1 MSTEPLLRVSS
12 VQVEGL
18 FDQFD
23 HRVDLEPNERVT
35 ILHGPNGV
43 GKTMLLRMVN
53 DLLRGRYNLFLK
65 VPFRRFALTLTDGSG
80 IDLAISHPSQA
91 TVGPSKK
98 LKLSLLENGKQKE
111 PYEFSSSNDVLSR
124 MEEALA
130 PHMEV
135 LEPHMEALTS
145 HMKAMGPFMKM
156 ARPYMEE
163 LVSRGEVPASQ
174 AEALRLAHKWLTTGE
189 INDLMDTE
197 QDRMHSE
204 LKWLKVLRDSV
215 AVHLIDTQRLL
226 RPSAAYPSSDQAK
239 PRTIHRVL
247 DDARD
252 LYVRINDTMARYGQ
266 QSQRLDQ
273 SFPQRLLTSPPPTLS
288 VDDLKTRME
297 ELDSKRAGLKKIG
310 LLDKLEDHP
319 FDPTTLDSIE
329 PASQGVMSLY
339 VQDTSDKLEVLTD
352 LARRTRLLLDNVNHK
367 FLHKRIRIDR
377 EAGLVAERD
386 DGTSLELEALSSG
399 EQHELVL
406 HYDLLFRVR
415 PNTLVLIDEP
425 ELSLHVA
432 WQKRF
437 LPDLL
442 KIVAT
447 AKFDVLM
454 ATHSPY
460 IVGDRSDLMIGLGED
475 PA

>member
-1 MSTEPLLRVSS
+1 MSDQSLLRISG

-18 FDQFD
+18 FDRFD
-23 HRVDLEPNERVT
+23 HQVDLKSDDRVT

-53 DLLRGRYNLFLK
+53 DLLIGRYSLFMRI
-65 VPFRRFALTLTDGSG
+65 PFRRFALTFTDGSK
-80 IDLAISHPSQA
+80 IDLTIDHFTAE
-91 TVGPSKK
+91 PSKT
-98 LKLSLLENGKQKE
+98 LKLSLLRDGKQQE
-111 PYEFSSSNDVLSR
+111 AHEISSGEDILSR
-124 MEEALA
+124 
-130 PHMEV
+130 
-135 LEPHMEALTS
+135 
-145 HMKAMGPFMKM
+145 
-156 ARPYMEE
+156 
-163 LVSRGEVPASQ
+163 
-174 AEALRLAHKWLTTGE
+174 AEAVVLQRPWMSRVGE
-189 INDLMDTE
+189 NEWIDERDGDLITTE
-197 QDRMHSE
+197 QVVEFYADDIHPGRPRARRVPPE
-204 LKWLKVLRDSV
+204 PEWLKALRGHV
-215 AVHLIDTQRLL
+215 AAHLIEAQRLL
-226 RPSAAYPSSDQAK
+226 RLSAVRPSSYPAK
-239 PRTIHRVL
+239 PRNVYTVL
-247 DDARD
+247 DYASD
-252 LYVRINDTMARYGQ
+252 LRGRINDTMARYGQ

-273 SFPQRLLTSPPPTLS
+273 SFPQRLLTSPPPTL
-288 VDDLKTRME
+288 DANDLKKRME
-297 ELDSKRAGLKKIG
+297 ALDVKRVELKEMG
-310 LLDKLEDHP
+310 LLDEPEGHP
-319 FDPTTLDSIE
+319 FDPATLDRLD
-329 PASQGVMSLY
+329 PASQKVMSLY
-339 VQDTSDKLEVLTD
+339 VQDTSEKLEVLSD

-386 DGTSLELEALSSG
+386 DGTRLELKALSSG

-442 KIVAT
+442 EIVAT
-447 AKFDVLM
+447 ARFDVLI

-460 IVGDRSDLMIGLGED
+460 IVGDYSDLMIGLGED